1 MRKYDLEYKK
11 VLNKLTTA
19 SPEEVGGIL
28 KEYFNLKRK
37 NKTKNPK

>member
-11 VLNKLTTA
+11 VLDKLNTA
-19 SPEEVGGIL
+19 SPSEVGGIL
-28 KEYFNLKRK
+28 KEYFNLRRK